1 MNQLLAQLDEMLDKL
16 SEEHG
21 VDPLLLGVLYI
32 ISKVSFVI
40 MLGLMIRNMR
50 AKKPFTMLI
59 LFAALCFSIPYVY
72 FIIAGRNIHFG
83 VYIFIGLIF
92 VYGGYT
98 IRKKINQKARL
109 IDV

>member
-1 MNQLLAQLDEMLDKL
+1 MDELLAQLNETLDNL

-21 VDPLLLGVLYI
+21 VDVFLLGVLYV

-40 MLGLMIRNMR
+40 MLALLIRNMR

-92 VYGGYT
+92 IYGGYT
-98 IRKKINQKARL
+98 IRKKITQKARL
-109 IDV
+109 TDV